1 MKNAAG
7 EDVVAGTRTPHDLK
21 QFKIDQPELYDQ
33 LYQVQEKLEQ
43 HYREMQDLEFTIEDK
58 KLYLLQT
65 RTGKRT
71 AKASVKIAVD
81 LANEGLIKE
90 RAALKRIELERMNFF
105 LHTSN
110 D

>member
-58 KLYLLQT
+58 KFICC
-65 RTGKRT
+65 RHTGKRT

-81 LANEGLIKE
+81 LVNEGLIKE

>member
-58 KLYLLQT
+58 NFICYRHTQENEPPKYL
-65 RTGKRT
+65 
-71 AKASVKIAVD
+71 
-81 LANEGLIKE
+81 
-90 RAALKRIELERMNFF
+90 
-105 LHTSN
+105 
-110 D
+110 

>member
-43 HYREMQDLEFTIEDK
+43 HYREMQDLKYTI
-58 KLYLLQT
+58 
-65 RTGKRT
+65 RR
-71 AKASVKIAVD
+71 
-81 LANEGLIKE
+81 
-90 RAALKRIELERMNFF
+90 
-105 LHTSN
+105 
-110 D
+110 